1 MSQSDI
7 PIRFYCEV
15 FETFRNL
22 FYDNTITLSDNE
34 GICKAHPRALKE
46 NSLKEVFELY
56 LTNLNAAF
64 IIENYKDSSAYN
76 TDGTAIKRVAAYYAK
91 FMKTHW
97 NVNGQYTEKI
107 SYPCFLLTLDG
118 HHKYIIFASSPY
130 KCVEIHVSGHIKETK
145 IRHIIYETHI

>member
-34 GICKAHPRALKE
+34 GKE

-56 LTNLNAAF
+56 LTNLNAAL

-76 TDGTAIKRVAAYYAK
+76 TDGTAIKRVAGTE
-91 FMKTHW
+91 FVILNLEVKT
-97 NVNGQYTEKI
+97 
-107 SYPCFLLTLDG
+107 D
-118 HHKYIIFASSPY
+118 
-130 KCVEIHVSGHIKETK
+130 
-145 IRHIIYETHI
+145 